1 VRPEVTAS
9 KSALPALASIW
20 QGATI
25 SFEFLAAIIDHVA
38 HPVFVKDRAFRWVL
52 LNRSACDLVGYR
64 RQDMLGKSDYDFF
77 PKEEADFFRKK
88 DVELFA
94 TKSEV
99 VIDEE
104 PITDASG
111 RRHVLT
117 TTKVPLRDQHGE
129 VTHIVGIIHDITRL
143 KEAESALRRAN
154 LEYEQRLEQ
163 RSRELIAAQDEL
175 VRKERLAVLGQL
187 AGSVAHQI
195 RNPLAAIK
203 NAASVLKR
211 STGEEVVVAQMLST
225 IDDEV
230 RHANQIVTDLLDY
243 ARVRPPTTRSI
254 DVGYLIQTALDGQ
267 HVPPNI
273 SVTLNVPDLPP
284 VQVDVD
290 QVQMAL
296 ANLVRN
302 ALDAMPDGGAL
313 TLSAELDDREVVVV
327 IEDSGSG
334 VKPEVQKRLFEPL
347 VTTKPRGLGLGLT
360 TARIL
365 LENQGGSVAYCERGG
380 PGTRFKVRL
389 PRGD

>member
-1 VRPEVTAS
+1 VTRAKAAPEAI
-9 KSALPALASIW
+9 ASIW

-25 SFEFLAAIIDHVA
+25 SFEFLAAIVDHVA
-38 HPVFVKDRAFRWVL
+38 HPIFVKDRAFRWVL
-52 LNRSACDLVGYR
+52 LNRSACELFGYR
-64 RQDMLGKSDYDFF
+64 REDMLGKSDYDFF
-77 PKEEADFFRKK
+77 PKPEADFFRQK
-88 DVELFA
+88 DLELFA
-94 TKSEV
+94 TKSEI

-104 PITDASG
+104 PLTDASG
-111 RRHVLT
+111 QRHVLA
-117 TTKVPLRDQHGE
+117 TTKVPLRDETGE
-129 VTHIVGIIHDITRL
+129 VTHLVGIIHDITRL
-143 KEAESALRRAN
+143 KAAEAALRSAN
-154 LEYEQRLEQ
+154 LEYEQRLDQ

-211 STGEEVVVAQMLST
+211 STGEEVVVTQMLST

-243 ARVRPPTTRSI
+243 ARVRPPTTRPI

-267 HVPPNI
+267 QVPPGVR
-273 SVTLNVPDLPP
+273 VTLRVPDLPP
-284 VQVDVD
+284 VQVDAD
-290 QVQMAL
+290 QVHMAL

-313 TLSAELDDREVVVV
+313 TLSAELDDRDIVVVV
-327 IEDSGSG
+327 EDSGSG
-334 VKPEVQKRLFEPL
+334 VRPEVQKRLFEPL

-389 PRGD
+389 PRGDW

>member
-1 VRPEVTAS
+1 VTRA
-9 KSALPALASIW
+9 KAAPDAIASIW
-20 QGATI
+20 PGATI
-25 SFEFLAAIIDHVA
+25 SFEFLAAIVDHVA
-38 HPVFVKDRAFRWVL
+38 HPIFVKDRTFRWVL
-52 LNRSACDLVGYR
+52 LNRSACELFGYQR
-64 RQDMLGKSDYDFF
+64 EDMLGKSDYDFF
-77 PKEEADFFRKK
+77 PKEEADFFRQK
-88 DVELFA
+88 DLELFA
-94 TKSEV
+94 TKSEI

-104 PITDASG
+104 PLTDASG
-111 RRHVLT
+111 RRHVLA
-117 TTKVPLRDQHGE
+117 TTKVPLRDETGD

-143 KEAESALRRAN
+143 KAAEAALRSAN
-154 LEYEQRLEQ
+154 LEYEQRLDQ
-163 RSRELIAAQDEL
+163 RTRELIAAQDEL

-243 ARVRPPTTRSI
+243 ARVRPPTTRPI

-267 HVPPNI
+267 HVPPGVR
-273 SVTLNVPDLPP
+273 VTLRVPDLPP
-284 VQVDVD
+284 VQVDAD

-313 TLSAELDDREVVVV
+313 TLSAELDDRDIVVVV
-327 IEDSGSG
+327 EDSGSG
-334 VKPEVQKRLFEPL
+334 VRPEVQKRLFEPL